1 MANFYGQAR
10 TNYFKV
16 KDEDAFLE
24 ELGKYPV
31 QIIKEEKDGETL
43 YGFLDDD
50 SNGGGTIDYYVDERG
65 EYLEV
70 EWREFFMKHLAD
82 DWVAV
87 IMESGSEKYRYISGH
102 ATAFNNKGEAIHLD
116 LSDIYALATEKLG
129 EKITLAEY

>member
-31 QIIKEEKDGETL
+31 QIIKEEKDGEIL

-50 SNGGGTIDYYVDERG
+50 SNGGGAIDYYEDENG

-70 EWREFFMKHLAD
+70 EWAEFFKRHLED
-82 DWVAV
+82 NWVAV
-87 IMESGSEKYRYISGH
+87 IIESGSEKYRYISGH